1 MISEIVRRLQIIC
14 ISLPPRQFPLLKARW
29 AGPSHQIQPCHSL
42 AMHFVL
48 PFMLSLVLLANTTY
62 IPSLT
67 KANTANIATR
77 DVNGYRSVAY
87 FVNWV

>member
-1 MISEIVRRLQIIC
+1 
-14 ISLPPRQFPLLKARW
+14 
-29 AGPSHQIQPCHSL
+29 
-42 AMHFVL
+42 MHFVL